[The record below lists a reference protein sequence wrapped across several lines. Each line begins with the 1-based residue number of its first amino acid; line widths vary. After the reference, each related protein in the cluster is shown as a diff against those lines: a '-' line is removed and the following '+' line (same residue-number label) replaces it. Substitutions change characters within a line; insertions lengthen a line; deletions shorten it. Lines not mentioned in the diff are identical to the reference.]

1 MADRDAK
8 KYYWL
13 KLQNDF
19 FKRHDIRIIE
29 GMPNG
34 KDYVLFYLK
43 LLCESTSHE
52 GSLRFSETIP
62 YSLEMLS
69 TITNTNVDIVRS
81 AVKIF
86 TELGMM
92 ELLDDGTMF
101 FCQVQKMIGSETGA
115 ASRKR
120 EYRANQQQIGTSL
133 GQCPLEIEKEIEI
146 DKEIDIK
153 KESKER
159 KPDRF
164 SPPTLEEV
172 TQYRNERHSN
182 VDPEHFIDFYTSKNW
197 MVGKNKMKD
206 WKAAFRGWEYRNK
219 TESAAAAKNKK
230 SIFDGV
236 LDE

>member
-1 MADRDAK
+1 MADRDTK

-62 YSLEMLS
+62 YSVEMLS

-92 ELLDDGTMF
+92 DILDDGTMF
-101 FCQVQKMIGSETGA
+101 FCQVQKMIGSETGMA
-115 ASRKR
+115 KRMR
-120 EYRANQQQIGTSL
+120 EYRAKSGDVTPRL
-133 GQCPLEIEKEIEI
+133 QCNPEIEIEI
-146 DKEIDIK
+146 DKEID
-153 KESKER
+153 KERNIKER
-159 KPDRF
+159 KPSRF

-172 TQYRNERHSN
+172 TQYCHERKNHI
-182 VDPEHFIDFYTSKNW
+182 DPEYFIDFYTSKNW

-206 WKAAFRGWEYRNK
+206 WKAAVRNWERRDK
-219 TESAAAAKNKK
+219 AESPKK
-230 SIFDGV
+230 EIDPFQKLIEEGA
-236 LDE
+236 LDD